1 MVQEKK
7 LKKQLLNRLIN
18 FLYLY
23 MEYIKMDRS
32 VVSKSSFEEADDHV
46 TFYEDKTPLER
57 LSFACDI
64 INSIFDT
71 NPEMKVDRTVF
82 SSRKHAELI

>member
-1 MVQEKK
+1 
-7 LKKQLLNRLIN
+7 
-18 FLYLY
+18 
-23 MEYIKMDRS
+23 MDRS

-57 LSFACDI
+57 LNYACDI

-71 NPEMKVDRTVF
+71 TPDKKVDRTVF
-82 SSRKHAELI
+82 SSRKHAELIQYWFFRIFTTFR